1 MIHRLV
7 ALIGA
12 GFFALASLPLLGQ
25 GLRASP
31 ATNSA
36 VPAIRMQS
44 NVQQPADYIVAV
56 VNSEPITNN
65 EVQREVQRL
74 MQQMAQQRRPS
85 PDHKELT
92 RQVLESLINQ
102 KVQLQNANETGI
114 RVDDA
119 AVDQAVQN
127 IARQNQMEVAALQR
141 RLAQDGMPFS
151 QFRTQL
157 KEQLMLTRLRE
168 RDVDSKV
175 RISDLEVDQYLRDQQ
190 GSNDP
195 ASTEINLAQ
204 ILVSVPDSATAA
216 QIDVLQAKAQKV
228 LARARAGEDFAALAR
243 EFSDAADRANGGQ
256 LGLRMADRYPPL
268 FLEATQ
274 NLGVGAIAGL
284 VRSGA
289 GFHIL
294 KVIEKKNAG
303 LPPMTVTQNRAR
315 HILLRVGPQLSESAA
330 RDKLSEF
337 KRRILAGQADFAEL
351 ARNNS
356 QDGSAAQGGDLGWAS
371 PGMFVPEF
379 EDAMNRLE
387 PGQIAD
393 PLVSRFGVHLIQL
406 MERRNAPLSQR
417 EQREAVRSMLREKKL
432 DEAYATWAQDLRGR
446 AYVEMRDPPQ

>member
-12 GFFALASLPLLGQ
+12 GLLALASLPSLGQ

-31 ATNSA
+31 AAASA
-36 VPAIRMQS
+36 MPAIRMQS
-44 NVQQPADYIVAV
+44 NVPQPADYIVAV

-141 RLAQDGMPFS
+141 RLAQDGLTFS

-204 ILVSVPDSATAA
+204 ILVGVPDSATAA

-274 NLGVGAIAGL
+274 NLAVGGIAGL

-379 EDAMNRLE
+379 EDAVDRLE

-432 DEAYATWAQDLRGR
+432 EEAYATWAQDLRGR